1 MGEKQWKIYIQNVN
15 GLMTENADKALDKI
29 KGDVKQEKILLLNIS
44 ETWLDEQVTTQANI
58 KHYNIFRSDR
68 KDGTK
73 GGVAIYVYE
82 KLVEGKEIYEIS
94 HRKCEM
100 IEIHLAEIQSIL
112 QHTDHQKTKKRVFDI
127 ILNELEKILKS

>member
-1 MGEKQWKIYIQNVN
+1 MVRWAECFLV
-15 GLMTENADKALDKI
+15 LVL
-29 KGDVKQEKILLLNIS
+29 VLVLLNIF
-44 ETWLDEQVTTQANI
+44 ETWLDEQVTIQANI

-82 KLVEGKEIYEIS
+82 KLVEAKEIYKIS

-127 ILNELEKILKS
+127 ILNELEKILKSVEKSEQTIIISGKFNFSFVR